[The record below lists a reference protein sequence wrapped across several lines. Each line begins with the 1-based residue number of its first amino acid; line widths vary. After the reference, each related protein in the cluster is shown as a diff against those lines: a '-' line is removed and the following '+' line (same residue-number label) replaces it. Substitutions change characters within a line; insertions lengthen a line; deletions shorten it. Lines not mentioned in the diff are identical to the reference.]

1 MTVDERLNYCRI
13 CTNRK
18 TDFSLGLVCGLTNAK
33 PTFEGTCPTY
43 VLDQPEADRYIKLQ
57 QEAKDAEQAEGLSPE
72 KKAMKLGALGGI
84 IMIVVA
90 VVWFFVGLYND
101 VIFFYPPILLLI
113 GIYTL
118 VKGLSKGNLTGEK
131 KQ

>member
-1 MTVDERLNYCRI
+1 
-13 CTNRK
+13 
-18 TDFSLGLVCGLTNAK
+18 
-33 PTFEGTCPTY
+33 
-43 VLDQPEADRYIKLQ
+43 
-57 QEAKDAEQAEGLSPE
+57 EQAEGLSPE

-101 VIFFYPPILLLI
+101 IIFFYPPILLLI

-118 VKGLSKGNLTGEK
+118 VKGLAKGNMTGEK